1 MPHFKLAK
9 HIDAPIEEVFEVFSD
24 LPKAA
29 DRIEGI
35 VKIEMLTEGPVGR
48 GTRWRETR
56 ILFKR
61 EATEELEITAFEPPT
76 RYRVE
81 AESSGAH
88 YLTEFRFSPD
98 GDAATSVEVEVI
110 IRAVSLSA
118 KLFAPLAR
126 LMMGSMKRLLDH
138 DMEDLK
144 AFLESREPR
153 AAGAHPS

>member
-1 MPHFKLAK
+1 MPEFKLTK
-9 HIDAPIEEVFEVFSD
+9 HIDAPIEEVFEGFSD
-24 LPKAA
+24 VPEAA
-29 DRIEGI
+29 ERVQGI
-35 VKIEMLTEGPVGR
+35 VKIELMTEGPVGK

-61 EATEELEITAFEPPT
+61 EATEELEITAFEPPR

-88 YLTEFRFSPD
+88 FITEFRFSRD

-110 IRAVSLSA
+110 IRAVTLSA
-118 KLFAPLAR
+118 RLFAPLAR
-126 LMMGSMKRLLDH
+126 LMMGPMKRLLDQ

-144 AFLESREPR
+144 AFLESRVPR
-153 AAGAHPS
+153 AAGAHSS